1 MKHSGK
7 IKMWIWLCVE
17 KGSYLGFR
25 NRAGMRKIGRNIV
38 RQKKVLREK
47 YMYGYGSESLGSDG
61 EG

>member
-1 MKHSGK
+1 MR
-7 IKMWIWLCVE
+7 IWLCVE

-38 RQKKVLREK
+38 RQKKKVLREK